1 MATLRE
7 QIATNVLSVTKFRDL
22 IKGMQANRP
31 TDDLEII
38 KKDDAWKE
46 SDSYAPDELLPLA
59 KLIDQA
65 HSFMRAAEQADAKA
79 RKEAEPAAA

>member
-38 KKDDAWKE
+38 KKAYDYSRRCTRPK
-46 SDSYAPDELLPLA
+46 SCL
-59 KLIDQA
+59 
-65 HSFMRAAEQADAKA
+65 R
-79 RKEAEPAAA
+79 